1 MDPTKGDQSNTKAC
15 HGNCKY
21 QPYILS
27 CALQREYEE
36 ENCFNVFILPKQTS
50 AKKRKKYVDFGT
62 PPFHLGFPKSKATV
76 FFSNYALHLY
86 PVSYLEYLTNSI
98 SLRITRRN
106 SSAIFEMF
114 QMICSCIPGLLIFTE
129 TSRQIQQT
137 NANKLKSKQANKLTS

>member
-76 FFSNYALHLY
+76 FQIMPFICILFRILNILQTAYLY
-86 PVSYLEYLTNSI
+86 VSLGETAAPSLKCFNWFAAVYLG
-98 SLRITRRN
+98 SL
-106 SSAIFEMF
+106 SSQKQADKFNKRM
-114 QMICSCIPGLLIFTE
+114 Q
-129 TSRQIQQT
+129 TSWK
-137 NANKLKSKQANKLTS
+137 ANKQTS